1 MRTSVKNF
9 NDWPRGTTPP
19 MVIRVANDGQPMSLV
34 GCTVALVVRDEKWE
48 DSLTDDTARIKRRV
62 RFWEVNARDDLDDLE
77 AAREGDI
84 AWVSDLA
91 VPFLLSG
98 RGWNPIDSAEN
109 NIPGGLYTIRFTR
122 EEVMIPVG
130 KYYYSIDMKL
140 PTGEITKV
148 VKGHIKIT
156 DNTVNEI

>member
-1 MRTSVKNF
+1 MRTAEKNL

-19 MVIRVANDGQPMSLV
+19 MVIRVAKNGQPMSLV

-84 AWVSDLA
+84 A
-91 VPFLLSG
+91 
-98 RGWNPIDSAEN
+98 
-109 NIPGGLYTIRFTR
+109 
-122 EEVMIPVG
+122 
-130 KYYYSIDMKL
+130 
-140 PTGEITKV
+140 
-148 VKGHIKIT
+148 
-156 DNTVNEI
+156 